1 MAPGWRGIVLGMNT
15 TTPKVTPLRQT
26 IAVAPINPTR
36 MTAHIAPELADL
48 TRLSMRQVSALVGLS
63 DQAIRDKIKAG
74 KFPAADHR
82 DGPRCVRW
90 SAGLICQYLAATR
103 LPQ

>member
-1 MAPGWRGIVLGMNT
+1 MTATAHI
-15 TTPKVTPLRQT
+15 TPLRTT
-26 IAVAPINPTR
+26 ITTVPPTPTR
-36 MTAHIAPELADL
+36 MTAHIAPDLADL
-48 TRLSMRQVSALVGLS
+48 TRLSIRQVSALVGLC
-63 DQAIRDKIKAG
+63 DQAIRDRIKSG

-90 SAGLICQYLAATR
+90 SAGLIRQYLAATR